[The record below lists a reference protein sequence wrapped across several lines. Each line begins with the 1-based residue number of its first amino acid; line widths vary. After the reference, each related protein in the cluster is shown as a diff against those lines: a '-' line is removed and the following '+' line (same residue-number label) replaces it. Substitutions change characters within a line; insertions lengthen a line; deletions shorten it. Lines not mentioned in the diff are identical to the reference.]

1 MKRVLIAASLSLAM
15 TGCDGDIIKS
25 MARAVLADEI
35 NQNQQQAPQQ
45 QAQQPVATDPN
56 AQLQPVQPVQPVQQP
71 VAQQPVAQQP
81 VAAAPAQPVQQAAP
95 QQKTVAA
102 PAPVRKTAP
111 QPAYSETPVH
121 LPATVVTRHGSNVMV
136 RRSPSRS
143 GAKVGYLY
151 TTEQIYVIAETN
163 KCETINGIYNCW
175 VKVQDATGLTGYSF
189 GGYLNY

>member
-1 MKRVLIAASLSLAM
+1 MKRIFMIAGVSLAL

-25 MARAVLADEI
+25 IARAILADE
-35 NQNQQQAPQQ
+35 QPQQ
-45 QAQQPVATDPN
+45 QAQVAQQPQAVQPVIVQDPN
-56 AQLQPVQPVQPVQQP
+56 AQVQ
-71 VAQQPVAQQP
+71 AQQPVEVVQQP
-81 VAAAPAQPVQQAAP
+81 QVAAPVQAAP
-95 QQKTVAA
+95 KQKTTATPA
-102 PAPVRKTAP
+102 PARKAA
-111 QPAYSETPVH
+111 QPAYSETPVN
-121 LPATVVTRHGSNVMV
+121 LPATVITRHGSNVMV

-143 GAKVGYLY
+143 AGKVGYLY

>member
-1 MKRVLIAASLSLAM
+1 MKRVLIAASLGLTL

-35 NQNQQQAPQQ
+35 NQSQQQAPQQ
-45 QAQQPVATDPN
+45 QVQQPAATDPN
-56 AQLQPVQPVQPVQQP
+56 AQLQPVQQP

-111 QPAYSETPVH
+111 QPTYSETPVH

-136 RRSPSRS
+136 RSTPSRN
-143 GAKVGYLY
+143 GAKKGYLY
-151 TTEQIYVIAETN
+151 TSEQIYVIAETN

-175 VKVQDATGLTGYSF
+175 VKVQDVTGLTGYSF